1 MIQRNPQLC
10 HQDTILWEDIFHK
23 NNQLP
28 LKQIDTNRSRACKPR
43 SPHSLQPP
51 PFLTQPSDPKLLAYS
66 LSPSAAA
73 LTAPISPFS
82 ASLHLCGSL
91 SCSSLLLDH
100 ASGFEV
106 LFSCLGVS
114 PAAFHVLVS
123 VFLTASLFLPPGAPC
138 SPACKAPKCWGESPE
153 DCQSCELQG
162 GPGSGGRGLGDMG
175 ASPRPR
181 PWGRKSPQKVM
192 LVMLVPRVPPS
203 PHPASP

>member
-43 SPHSLQPP
+43 SPHCLRPP
-51 PFLTQPSDPKLLAYS
+51 PFLTQPSDPKLLAYF

-91 SCSSLLLDH
+91 SCSFLLLDY
-100 ASGFEV
+100 ASGFAV

-114 PAAFHVLVS
+114 LTVHFTSWSRSLSLPLCFCLQAHPVLQLVKLPNAGEKVLRTVRAVSYRAAQGLEGGGWVTWQPALG
-123 VFLTASLFLPPGAPC
+123 LIPGA
-138 SPACKAPKCWGESPE
+138 
-153 DCQSCELQG
+153 
-162 GPGSGGRGLGDMG
+162 GSL
-175 ASPRPR
+175 PRR
-181 PWGRKSPQKVM
+181 
-192 LVMLVPRVPPS
+192 
-203 PHPASP
+203 

>member
-43 SPHSLQPP
+43 SPHCLQPP
-51 PFLTQPSDPKLLAYS
+51 PFLTQPSDPKLLAYF

-82 ASLHLCGSL
+82 ASIHLCGSL
-91 SCSSLLLDH
+91 SYSSLLLDY

-106 LFSCLGVS
+106 SFPAWVSPSLCISHPGLGLSHCLSVSASRCTLFS
-114 PAAFHVLVS
+114 
-123 VFLTASLFLPPGAPC
+123 SL
-138 SPACKAPKCWGESPE
+138 
-153 DCQSCELQG
+153 
-162 GPGSGGRGLGDMG
+162 
-175 ASPRPR
+175 
-181 PWGRKSPQKVM
+181 
-192 LVMLVPRVPPS
+192 
-203 PHPASP
+203 